1 MMLKLYEVLSK
12 AEVAAFRQALA
23 APDAGW
29 IDGAATAGQQAREVK
44 QNRQLPEGSALNQRL
59 SQGILQALARH
70 PQFFAAA
77 LPLRIYPPQFNCY
90 EGGETYGDHI
100 DNALRLI
107 PGSGQRLRADLSA
120 TLFLTEPGEYEGGEL
135 VVQDSYGEHRVKL
148 PAGDMVLYP
157 AASRHRVTPVTK
169 GARISCFLW
178 LQSMVRSDTDRD
190 MLHELDM
197 SIQRLTVERGAKDK
211 EVARLTGLYHNL
223 VRRFVEV

>member
-44 QNRQLPEGSALNQRL
+44 KNRQLPEQSPLNQRL
-59 SQGILQALARH
+59 GQGILQALARH

-77 LPLRIYPPQFNCY
+77 LPLRIYPPQFNSY
-90 EGGETYGDHI
+90 EGGETYGEHI
-100 DNALRLI
+100 DNALRLM
-107 PGSGQRLRADLSA
+107 PGGGRMRADLSA
-120 TLFLTEPGEYEGGEL
+120 TLFLTEPGDYEGGEL
-135 VVQDSYGEHRVKL
+135 IVQDSYGEHRVKM
-148 PAGDMVLYP
+148 PAGDLVLYP
-157 AASRHRVTPVTK
+157 AASRHRVSPVTK
-169 GARISCFLW
+169 GARVSCFLW

-190 MLHELDM
+190 MLHDLDM
-197 SIQRLTVERGAKDK
+197 TIQRMTVERGAQDRD
-211 EVARLTGLYHNL
+211 VARLTGLYHNL